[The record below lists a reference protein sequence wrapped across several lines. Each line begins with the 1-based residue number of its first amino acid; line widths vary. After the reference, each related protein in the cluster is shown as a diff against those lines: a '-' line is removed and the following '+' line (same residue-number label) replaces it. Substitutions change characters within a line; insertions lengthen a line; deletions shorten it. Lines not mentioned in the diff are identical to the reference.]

1 MNTFAQDWR
10 SVWASAHAASFFQ
23 GFTFRVYLNDQRP
36 TPQDET
42 RGLLFPIF
50 GSICSS
56 TAKIDDS
63 RNEGCIGARKVG
75 KLERKRHAKKKWHVR
90 QVEQVVIFAWWLR
103 HIIFD
108 PWSLSFTTLLALQA
122 IAMATPRLPPFYA
135 NLFRAIKSCQPNTY
149 RSLRQRPQSTSRQGH
164 LHTSRRVAQDTFTQR
179 YGPAASSN
187 LPPPPK
193 PSEPLLQG
201 QEQPAQKE
209 AAEPERKQEDATT
222 NIEPSKETESS
233 ASEDP
238 ASSKEQSDPV
248 IGDGEPLQ
256 NKELDMVLSIPS
268 PSEMKGKANRPHPH
282 LEASPYEHHFDTYS
296 LVQQLASEGFSQEQA
311 VTLMKAIRLMLAVN
325 LDVAKESL
333 VSKSD
338 TENETYLFRAACS
351 ELRTTLQ
358 TARQSEIQKQ
368 RSTRAQLQH
377 EADILSQKVTQDIK
391 SLQEELKG
399 MFNDRK
405 MSLEED
411 RRRVNSKISELNYE
425 ITVLLNSDSKSE
437 VEGLRWVL
445 TRRAALAIA
454 AAACEFLLMF
464 SFWIYANRANSHG
477 PFSTQLFIHQGAR
490 AGRHGEEA

>member
-1 MNTFAQDWR
+1 
-10 SVWASAHAASFFQ
+10 
-23 GFTFRVYLNDQRP
+23 
-36 TPQDET
+36 
-42 RGLLFPIF
+42 
-50 GSICSS
+50 
-56 TAKIDDS
+56 
-63 RNEGCIGARKVG
+63 
-75 KLERKRHAKKKWHVR
+75 
-90 QVEQVVIFAWWLR
+90 
-103 HIIFD
+103 
-108 PWSLSFTTLLALQA
+108 
-122 IAMATPRLPPFYA
+122 
-135 NLFRAIKSCQPNTY
+135 
-149 RSLRQRPQSTSRQGH
+149 
-164 LHTSRRVAQDTFTQR
+164 
-179 YGPAASSN
+179 
-187 LPPPPK
+187 
-193 PSEPLLQG
+193 
-201 QEQPAQKE
+201 
-209 AAEPERKQEDATT
+209 
-222 NIEPSKETESS
+222 
-233 ASEDP
+233 
-238 ASSKEQSDPV
+238 
-248 IGDGEPLQ
+248 
-256 NKELDMVLSIPS
+256 MVLSIPS

-377 EADILSQKVTQDIK
+377 EADILNQKVTQDIK

-454 AAACEFLLMF
+454 AAACESLLTLAPV
-464 SFWIYANRANSHG
+464 IHANRANSHG
-477 PFSTQLFIHQGAR
+477 PLSTQLLIHQGTR
-490 AGRHGEEA
+490 EGRHRKEAQSCSESARGTGRGTLHHPITSAGYSDFGQRRPSQLRRISWIVEIESIAYSSSARNSQWPATKSIPSNAALLCKILRDYVIFVTDPLPHNAFQLTGLDVPGTVFRRSSAFNLMRSLAAASRSTGSRAVAGPLVGAIFPSPD